1 MQRIGWSGVWQNR
14 NWMSKSDRR
23 LVIVCSLFLDNH
35 WARCLIT
42 SPRVVKILG
51 VLPFHAHRS
60 LAMSVT
66 LYYNEELRLSGATK
80 FIWRVLLLNPVCE
93 CWTDWHYSYVTY
105 AGTGALQEKSGNKR
119 GANGEHGEHEEPLS
133 QWSRDQRLKA
143 SKFGVVH
150 INEWRLWPFCAHH
163 ISIPF

>member
-1 MQRIGWSGVWQNR
+1 MEEAYVGYLLCLSVALCKGLVGRVSGKTATECQ
-14 NWMSKSDRR
+14 KASDV
-23 LVIVCSLFLDNH
+23 LVIVCNLFLDYQ

-60 LAMSVT
+60 LATSVT

-93 CWTDWHYSYVTY
+93 C
-105 AGTGALQEKSGNKR
+105 
-119 GANGEHGEHEEPLS
+119 
-133 QWSRDQRLKA
+133 
-143 SKFGVVH
+143 
-150 INEWRLWPFCAHH
+150 
-163 ISIPF
+163 